1 MTETAAPA
9 PLLDLALPGEWST
22 IALESADASA
32 ASVRALVRE
41 RFGRRDDQAVFRAE
55 QRRAFERATADA
67 RRGNATQFVV
77 SGRTDNK
84 VAFGATVIE
93 YQPALILG
101 AGPLDAASVVDA
113 FARRTMAVEAGRE
126 LTGDEHWKLLE
137 DSGAAVFEKGDALV
151 VRRDRYASH
160 APDVPGRAGTPADHD
175 EPIMSYSVDYW
186 ITVPG
191 ERRLV
196 LLSCSSILAELAPL
210 MLELFDGIVD
220 ASTWRRAA
228 SETGLRAQL
237 SGRGEGMGTAPHR
250 S

>member
-9 PLLDLALPGEWST
+9 PLLDLALPGEWSA
-22 IALESADASA
+22 IALESAEASA

-55 QRRAFERATADA
+55 QRLALERAAADA

-77 SGRTDNK
+77 SGRTDHK
-84 VAFGATVIE
+84 VSFGATVIE
-93 YQPALILG
+93 YQPTLVLG
-101 AGPLDAASVVDA
+101 PGPVDAASVVDA

-126 LTGDEHWKLLE
+126 LKDDEHWGLLE

-160 APDVPGRAGTPADHD
+160 APTVPGRTGTPADHD
-175 EPIMSYSVDYW
+175 EPLMSYSVDYW

-220 ASTWRRAA
+220 ASTWRRAVPAA
-228 SETGLRAQL
+228 SLRAQL
-237 SGRGEGMGTAPHR
+237 SGG